1 MIMYDAQICGQ
12 VLFDMKVD
20 KSIIDE
26 ADKVFKTC
34 PELSDILS
42 NPTISKDEKYA
53 VIDKLFPEEIRSFLK
68 IMTEFGHI
76 NKIREIFEAYYS
88 SMRRSRNI
96 LEAELFYVN
105 KPDDETVEKFRQMLK
120 KKYSVSD
127 VLIKLTEDRNLIGGY
142 KLVVGDME
150 YDKSVQGT
158 IKALQNRLIR
168 R

>member
-12 VLFDMKVD
+12 VLFEMKME
-20 KSIIDE
+20 KSVVDE
-26 ADKVFKTC
+26 ADRVFKTC

-42 NPTISKDEKYA
+42 NPTFSKEERYA
-53 VIDKLFPEEIRSFLK
+53 VIDKLFPEAVRSFLK

-76 NKIREIFEAYYS
+76 NKIGEIFEAYYS
-88 SMRRSRNI
+88 CLRKSSNI

-105 KPDDETVEKFRQMLK
+105 KPDDETVGKFREMLK
-120 KKYSVSD
+120 KKYGVSN
-127 VLIKLTEDRNLIGGY
+127 VLIKLNEDEDLIGGY